1 MKQKI
6 FNIRKMGLLL
16 MAALLLT
23 TAFTACSSDDVV
35 KTQLET
41 PTVVEGDKTVSSL
54 AFNWQAVS
62 GATQYAYELYDAD
75 GKVVLGDVTSATSII
90 TTGLQP
96 NSTYTLKVWAYSA
109 VGSDK
114 TASPIATLTATTN
127 AKVPL
132 GNPVPEAKAA
142 NGGVTIS
149 WPEVEHATSYRY
161 SYVDADGKTM
171 EGETAT
177 NSVTLTGLPIGEYT
191 ILIVATSTDEAYSD
205 SAPIQLTFQRTKAE
219 SWRRSGT
226 YTSAGTGVSYPAT
239 LVAYDDGSYTIES
252 PFGEEGYSISFTVD
266 ADSKEISITGVT
278 PDQYGYY
285 PIYVSSQNYVT
296 LYTSGGFS
304 EFNGDEYEGEVWFG
318 AYTYD
323 NDGNQIGGWGYDDF
337 TWSSGD
343 EIPEGCKA
351 EVPAMLTTTW
361 GQEAPYYNATPIVD
375 GKQSVTGC
383 VATALAQIL
392 NYYQYPAQL
401 ADGTKIDWANMLP
414 TYKEGNYT
422 ETQANAV
429 ALLMA
434 RCGKVMN
441 MNYGIESSTTAVSE
455 ITNGFADEFGYI
467 VKYYGYR
474 DYPTAKDEKKWKEI
488 VFRELSA
495 GRPVLYGGTSYKNGE
510 DRPYS
515 HSFVLDGYDSKGRV
529 HANYGQGGQG
539 DGYFPLDKLP
549 MKYGAWDETFN
560 KYQTLVVIHR
570 PQDGSIDYDL

>member
-62 GATQYAYELYDAD
+62 GATQYAYELYGAD

-114 TASPIATLTATTN
+114 TTSPIATLTATTN

-161 SYVDADGKTM
+161 SYVDADGNTV
-171 EGETAT
+171 EGETET
-177 NSVTLTGLPIGEYT
+177 NSVTLTDLPIGEYT
-191 ILIVATSTDEAYSD
+191 IMIVATSTDEAYSD

-266 ADSKEISITGVT
+266 ADSKEISIAGVE
-278 PDQYGYY
+278 PNQYGYY
-285 PIYVSSQNYVT
+285 PINVSAQNYVT
-296 LYTSGGFS
+296 LYTASGYS

-318 AYTYD
+318 AYTCR
-323 NDGNQIGGWGYDDF
+323 WVC
-337 TWSSGD
+337 S
-343 EIPEGCKA
+343 P
-351 EVPAMLTTTW
+351 P
-361 GQEAPYYNATPIVD
+361 
-375 GKQSVTGC
+375 
-383 VATALAQIL
+383 
-392 NYYQYPAQL
+392 
-401 ADGTKIDWANMLP
+401 
-414 TYKEGNYT
+414 
-422 ETQANAV
+422 
-429 ALLMA
+429 
-434 RCGKVMN
+434 
-441 MNYGIESSTTAVSE
+441 
-455 ITNGFADEFGYI
+455 
-467 VKYYGYR
+467 
-474 DYPTAKDEKKWKEI
+474 
-488 VFRELSA
+488 
-495 GRPVLYGGTSYKNGE
+495 
-510 DRPYS
+510 
-515 HSFVLDGYDSKGRV
+515 
-529 HANYGQGGQG
+529 
-539 DGYFPLDKLP
+539 P
-549 MKYGAWDETFN
+549 MF
-560 KYQTLVVIHR
+560 
-570 PQDGSIDYDL
+570 

>member
-1 MKQKI
+1 MTTMKKI
-6 FNIRKMGLLL
+6 YQILFFCLLVASMGL
-16 MAALLLT
+16 T
-23 TAFTACSSDDVV
+23 SCSSDDVE
-35 KTQLET
+35 KTPLDA
-41 PTVVEGDKTVSSL
+41 PTLAVGDTKVSSL

-62 GATQYAYELYDAD
+62 GATQYAYELYDASD
-75 GKVVLGDVTSATSII
+75 NVVLGDVTSATSMIA
-90 TTGLQP
+90 TGLEP
-96 NSTYTLKVWAYSA
+96 NSTYTLKVWAYA
-109 VGSDK
+109 DVKADK
-114 TASPIATLTATTN
+114 TTSPIATLTATTN

-161 SYVDADGKTM
+161 SYVDADGNTV
-171 EGETAT
+171 EGETET
-177 NSVTLTGLPIGEYT
+177 NSVTLTDLPIGEYT
-191 ILIVATSTDEAYSD
+191 IQIVATSTDEAYSD

-285 PIYVSSQNYVT
+285 SIYVSSQNYVT
-296 LYTSGGFS
+296 LYTSGGYS
-304 EFNGDEYEGEVWFG
+304 EFNGDEYEGEVLFG

-323 NDGNQIGGWGYDDF
+323 NDGNQIGDWGYDDF

-361 GQEAPYYNATPIVD
+361 GQEAPYYNATPTVD
-375 GKQSVTGC
+375 GKQCVTGC

-414 TYKEGNYT
+414 TYEEGKYS
-422 ETQANAV
+422 EAQANAV

-474 DYPTAKDEKKWKEI
+474 DYPTMKDEKKWKEI

-495 GRPVLYGGTSYKNGE
+495 GHPVLYGGTSYKNGE
-510 DRPYS
+510 DRFYS

>member
-41 PTVVEGDKTVSSL
+41 PTVTEGDKTVSSL
-54 AFNWQAVS
+54 AFNWQAVG

-75 GKVVLGDVTSATSII
+75 DKVVLGDVTSATSII
-90 TTGLQP
+90 ATGLQP

-114 TASPIATLTATTN
+114 TTSPIATLTATTN

-149 WPEVEHATSYRY
+149 WPEVEHATAYKY
-161 SYVDADGKTM
+161 SYVDADGKTI
-171 EGETAT
+171 EGETET
-177 NSVTLTGLPIGEYT
+177 NSVTLTDLPLGEYT
-191 ILIVATSTDEAYSD
+191 IRIIATSSDENYSD

-239 LVAYDDGSYTIES
+239 IVAYDDGSYTIES
-252 PFGEEGYSISFTVD
+252 PFGEAGYSISFTVD
-266 ADSKEISITGVT
+266 ADSKEITPSGVT
-278 PDQYGYY
+278 PDDYGYY
-285 PIYVSSQNYVT
+285 AIYTSSQNYVA
-296 LYTSGGFS
+296 LYTASGYS
-304 EFNGDEYEGEVWFG
+304 EFSGDKYEGEVWFG
-318 AYTYD
+318 TYTYD
-323 NDGNQIGGWGYDDF
+323 NDGYQIGDWGYDDF
-337 TWSSGD
+337 TWTSGD

-361 GQEAPYYNATPIVD
+361 GQGAPYYNATPTVD
-375 GKQSVTGC
+375 GKQCVTGC
-383 VATALAQIL
+383 IATALAQIL
-392 NYYQYPAQL
+392 NYYQYPSQF

-414 TYKEGNYT
+414 SYDGNYT
-422 ETQANAV
+422 DAQANAV

-441 MNYGIESSTTAVSE
+441 MNYGTE
-455 ITNGFADEFGYI
+455 ISIADVAEIVNGFVDEFGYV
-467 VKYYGYR
+467 VKHYGYR
-474 DYPTAKDEKKWKEI
+474 DYPTEKDEKKWKEI

-495 GRPVLYGGTSYKNGE
+495 GHPVLYGGTSYKNGD
-510 DRPYS
+510 DRAYS
-515 HSFVLDGYDSKGRV
+515 HSFVIDGYDSQGRV
-529 HANYGQGGQG
+529 HVNYGQDGKGN
-539 DGYFPLDKLP
+539 GYFPLDKLP
-549 MKYGAWDETFN
+549 MIYDKWDEEFDT
-560 KYQTLVVIHR
+560 YQTLTVLHR
-570 PQDGSIDYDL
+570 PQDGSIDYNL

>member
-96 NSTYTLKVWAYSA
+96 NSTYMLKVWAYSA

-132 GNPVPEAKAA
+132 GNPVPEARAA

-149 WPEVEHATSYRY
+149 WPEVEHATAYKY
-161 SYVDADGKTM
+161 SYVDADGKTV
-171 EGETAT
+171 EGETET
-177 NSVTLTGLPIGEYT
+177 NSVTLTDLPIGEYT
-191 ILIVATSTDEAYSD
+191 IMIVATSTDEAYSD

-266 ADSKEISITGVT
+266 ADSKEISIAGVE
-278 PDQYGYY
+278 PNQYGYY
-285 PIYVSSQNYVT
+285 PINVSAQNYVT
-296 LYTSGGFS
+296 LYTASGYS

-318 AYTYD
+318 AYIYD

-361 GQEAPYYNATPIVD
+361 GQEAPYYNATPTVD
-375 GKQSVTGC
+375 GKQCVTGC

-414 TYKEGNYT
+414 TYEEGKYS
-422 ETQANAV
+422 EAQASAV
-429 ALLMA
+429 AFLMA
-434 RCGKVMN
+434 RCGKLMN

-474 DYPTAKDEKKWKEI
+474 DYPTMKDEKKWKEI

-495 GRPVLYGGTSYKNGE
+495 GHPVLYGGTSYKNGE
-510 DRPYS
+510 DRFYS

>member
-114 TASPIATLTATTN
+114 TTSPIATLTATTN

-149 WPEVEHATSYRY
+149 WPEVEHATAYKY
-161 SYVDADGKTM
+161 SYVDADGKTV
-171 EGETAT
+171 EGETET
-177 NSVTLTGLPIGEYT
+177 NSVTLTDLPIGEYT
-191 ILIVATSTDEAYSD
+191 IQIVATSTDEAYSD

-266 ADSKEISITGVT
+266 ADSKEISIAGVE
-278 PDQYGYY
+278 PNQYGYY
-285 PIYVSSQNYVT
+285 PINVSAQNYVT
-296 LYTSGGFS
+296 LYTASGYS

-361 GQEAPYYNATPIVD
+361 GQEAPYYNATPTVD
-375 GKQSVTGC
+375 GKQCVTGC

-414 TYKEGNYT
+414 TYEEGKYS
-422 ETQANAV
+422 EAQANAV

-495 GRPVLYGGTSYKNGE
+495 GHPVLYGGTSYKNGE
-510 DRPYS
+510 DRFYS

>member
-1 MKQKI
+1 
-6 FNIRKMGLLL
+6 
-16 MAALLLT
+16 
-23 TAFTACSSDDVV
+23 
-35 KTQLET
+35 
-41 PTVVEGDKTVSSL
+41 
-54 AFNWQAVS
+54 
-62 GATQYAYELYDAD
+62 
-75 GKVVLGDVTSATSII
+75 
-90 TTGLQP
+90 
-96 NSTYTLKVWAYSA
+96 
-109 VGSDK
+109 
-114 TASPIATLTATTN
+114 
-127 AKVPL
+127 
-132 GNPVPEAKAA
+132 
-142 NGGVTIS
+142 
-149 WPEVEHATSYRY
+149 
-161 SYVDADGKTM
+161 M
-171 EGETAT
+171 EGETET
-177 NSVTLTGLPIGEYT
+177 NSVTLTDLPIGEYT
-191 ILIVATSTDEAYSD
+191 IQIVATSTDEAYSD

-296 LYTSGGFS
+296 LYTSSGYS

-361 GQEAPYYNATPIVD
+361 GQEAPYYNATPTVD
-375 GKQSVTGC
+375 GKQCVTGC

-414 TYKEGNYT
+414 TYEEGKYS
-422 ETQANAV
+422 EAQANAV

-441 MNYGIESSTTAVSE
+441 MNYGLESSTTAASE

>member
-62 GATQYAYELYDAD
+62 GATQYAYELYGAD

-161 SYVDADGKTM
+161 SYVDADGNTV
-171 EGETAT
+171 EGETET
-177 NSVTLTGLPIGEYT
+177 NSVTLTDLPIGEYT
-191 ILIVATSTDEAYSD
+191 IMIVATSTDEAYSD

-296 LYTSGGFS
+296 LYTSGGYS
-304 EFNGDEYEGEVWFG
+304 EFNGDEYEGEVRFG

-361 GQEAPYYNATPIVD
+361 GQEAPYYNATPTVD
-375 GKQSVTGC
+375 GKQCVTGC

-414 TYKEGNYT
+414 TYEEGKYS
-422 ETQANAV
+422 EAQANAV

-510 DRPYS
+510 DRFYS

>member
-114 TASPIATLTATTN
+114 TTSPIATLTATTN

-161 SYVDADGKTM
+161 SYVDADGNTV
-171 EGETAT
+171 EGETET
-177 NSVTLTGLPIGEYT
+177 NSVTLTDLPIGEYT
-191 ILIVATSTDEAYSD
+191 IMIVATSTDEAYSD

-266 ADSKEISITGVT
+266 ADSKEISIAGVE

-285 PIYVSSQNYVT
+285 PINVSAQNYVT
-296 LYTSGGFS
+296 LYTASGYS
-304 EFNGDEYEGEVWFG
+304 EFSGNEYEGEVWFG

-323 NDGNQIGGWGYDDF
+323 NGGNQIGAWGYDDF

-361 GQEAPYYNATPIVD
+361 GQEAPYYNATPTVD
-375 GKQSVTGC
+375 GKHCVTGC

-392 NYYQYPAQL
+392 NFYQYPAQL

-414 TYKEGNYT
+414 IFQEGKYT
-422 ETQANAV
+422 EAQANAV

-441 MNYGIESSTTAVSE
+441 MNYGLESSTTAVSE

-474 DYPTAKDEKKWKEI
+474 DYPTMKDEKKWKEI

-510 DRPYS
+510 DRFYS

-529 HANYGQGGQG
+529 HVNYGQRGQG
-539 DGYFPLDKLP
+539 DGYFSLDDLP
-549 MKYGAWDETFN
+549 MKYGGWDETFN

>member
-16 MAALLLT
+16 MAALLFAT
-23 TAFTACSSDDVV
+23 SIVSCSSDDVV

-41 PTVVEGDKTVSSL
+41 PTVMEGDKTVSSL

-75 GKVVLGDVTSATSII
+75 NKVVLGDVTSATSII
-90 TTGLQP
+90 ATGLKP
-96 NSTYTLKVWAYSA
+96 STTYTLKVWAYSA

-114 TASPIATLTATTN
+114 TTSPIATLTATTN

-132 GNPVPEAKAA
+132 GNPVPEATAA

-149 WPEVEHATSYRY
+149 WPEVEHATAYKY
-161 SYVDADGKTM
+161 SYVDADGKTV
-171 EGETAT
+171 EGETET
-177 NSVTLTGLPIGEYT
+177 NSVTLTDLPLGEYT
-191 ILIVATSTDEAYSD
+191 ILIIATSSDENYSD

-226 YTSAGTGVSYPAT
+226 YTSAGTGLSYPAT
-239 LVAYDDGSYTIES
+239 IVAYDDGSYTIES
-252 PFGEEGYSISFTVD
+252 PFGEEGYSISFTVN
-266 ADSKEISITGVT
+266 ADSKEISVTGVT

-285 PIYVSSQNYVT
+285 PVYVSSQNYAA
-296 LYTSGGFS
+296 LYTASGYS

-323 NDGNQIGGWGYDDF
+323 NDGNQIGDWGYDDF
-337 TWSSGD
+337 TWTSGD

-361 GQEAPYYNATPIVD
+361 GQDAPYFNATPTVG
-375 GKQSVTGC
+375 GKQCVTGC

-401 ADGTKIDWANMLP
+401 SDGTMIDWANMLP
-414 TYKEGNYT
+414 SYDGDYT
-422 ETQANAV
+422 DAQANAV

-441 MNYGIESSTTAVSE
+441 MNYGTEISTADAAE
-455 ITNGFADEFGYI
+455 IVNGFADEFGYI
-467 VKYYGYR
+467 VKYYGDR
-474 DYPTAKDEKKWKEI
+474 EFPMEKDAKKWKNI
-488 VFRELSA
+488 VFHELSA
-495 GRPVLYGGTSYKNGE
+495 GHPVLYGGTSYKNGK
-510 DRPYS
+510 DNYYS

-529 HANYGQGGQG
+529 HVNYGQGGKG
-539 DGYFPLDKLP
+539 DGYFPLDDLP
-549 MKYGAWDETFN
+549 MKFGGWDETFN
-560 KYQTLVVIHR
+560 RHQTLTVLHR
-570 PQDGSIDYDL
+570 PQDGKIDYDL

>member
-96 NSTYTLKVWAYSA
+96 NSTYTLKVWAYSV

-114 TASPIATLTATTN
+114 TTSPIATLTATTN

-161 SYVDADGKTM
+161 SYVDADGNTV
-171 EGETAT
+171 EGETET
-177 NSVTLTGLPIGEYT
+177 NSVTLTDLPIGEYT
-191 ILIVATSTDEAYSD
+191 IMIVATSTDEAYSD

-266 ADSKEISITGVT
+266 ADTKEISITGVT

-296 LYTSGGFS
+296 LYTASGYS
-304 EFNGDEYEGEVWFG
+304 EFSGDADEGEVWFG

-323 NDGNQIGGWGYDDF
+323 NDGNQIGDWGYDDF
-337 TWSSGD
+337 TWADGD

-361 GQEAPYYNATPIVD
+361 AQYAPYYNATPTVD
-375 GKQSVTGC
+375 GKQCLTGC
-383 VATALAQIL
+383 IATALAQIL
-392 NYYQYPAQL
+392 NYYQYPSQL
-401 ADGTKIDWANMLP
+401 ADGTKIDWTNMLP
-414 TYKEGNYT
+414 TYEEGKYT
-422 ETQANAV
+422 EAQANAV

-434 RCGKVMN
+434 RCGKAVN
-441 MNYGIESSTTAVSE
+441 MDYGTDVSTCYPSE
-455 ITNGFADEFGYI
+455 IEKGFADEFGYI

-495 GRPVLYGGTSYKNGE
+495 GHPVLYGGTSYKNGN
-510 DRPYS
+510 DNYFS
-515 HSFVLDGYDSKGRV
+515 HSFVIDGYDSKGRV
-529 HANYGQGGQG
+529 HVNYGFGGNG

-549 MKYGAWDETFN
+549 LKYGDWNEEFDT
-560 KYQTLVVIHR
+560 YQTLVVIHR
-570 PQDGSIDYDL
+570 PQDGSIDYEL

>member
-1 MKQKI
+1 MKKSKGI
-6 FNIRKMGLLL
+6 VSLVLI
-16 MAALLLT
+16 AALLGLLG
-23 TAFTACSSDDVV
+23 FTCWQGFGSSHTGSARNINLGLDLAGGVSITYQAKDKNPSAEDMKDTIYKLQKRVEQYSTEASV
-35 KTQLET
+35 YQ
-41 PTVVEGDKTVSSL
+41 EGDDRINIEIPGVSDANKVLEELGKPGSL
-54 AFNWQAVS
+54 VFQ
-62 GATQYAYELYDAD
+62 DAD
-75 GKVVLGDVTSATSII
+75 GNTV
-90 TTGLQP
+90 
-96 NSTYTLKVWAYSA
+96 
-109 VGSDK
+109 
-114 TASPIATLTATTN
+114 
-127 AKVPL
+127 
-132 GNPVPEAKAA
+132 
-142 NGGVTIS
+142 
-149 WPEVEHATSYRY
+149 
-161 SYVDADGKTM
+161 
-171 EGETAT
+171 EGETET
-177 NSVTLTGLPIGEYT
+177 NSVTLTDLPIGEYT
-191 ILIVATSTDEAYSD
+191 IQIVATSTDEAYSD

-296 LYTSGGFS
+296 LYTSGGYS

-323 NDGNQIGGWGYDDF
+323 NDGNQIGSWGYDDF

-361 GQEAPYYNATPIVD
+361 GQEAPYYNATPMVD
-375 GKQSVTGC
+375 GKQCVTGC

-414 TYKEGNYT
+414 TYEEGKYS
-422 ETQANAV
+422 EAQANAV

-510 DRPYS
+510 DRFYS

>member
-23 TAFTACSSDDVV
+23 TVFTACSSDDVV

-62 GATQYAYELYDAD
+62 GATQYAYELYGAD

-114 TASPIATLTATTN
+114 TTSPIATLTATTN

-149 WPEVEHATSYRY
+149 WPEVEHATAYKY
-161 SYVDADGKTM
+161 SYVDADGKTV
-171 EGETAT
+171 EGETET
-177 NSVTLTGLPIGEYT
+177 NSVTLTDLPIGEYT
-191 ILIVATSTDEAYSD
+191 IQIVATSTDEAYSD

-226 YTSAGTGVSYPAT
+226 YTSAGTGVNYPAT

-296 LYTSGGFS
+296 LYTSGGYS

-361 GQEAPYYNATPIVD
+361 GQEAPYYNATPTVD
-375 GKQSVTGC
+375 GKQCVTGC

-414 TYKEGNYT
+414 TYEEGKYS
-422 ETQANAV
+422 EAQANAV

-495 GRPVLYGGTSYKNGE
+495 GHPVLYGGTSYKNGE
-510 DRPYS
+510 DRFYS

-570 PQDGSIDYDL
+570 SQDGSIDYDL

>member
-1 MKQKI
+1 M
-6 FNIRKMGLLL
+6 
-16 MAALLLT
+16 
-23 TAFTACSSDDVV
+23 
-35 KTQLET
+35 
-41 PTVVEGDKTVSSL
+41 
-54 AFNWQAVS
+54 
-62 GATQYAYELYDAD
+62 
-75 GKVVLGDVTSATSII
+75 
-90 TTGLQP
+90 
-96 NSTYTLKVWAYSA
+96 
-109 VGSDK
+109 
-114 TASPIATLTATTN
+114 
-127 AKVPL
+127 
-132 GNPVPEAKAA
+132 
-142 NGGVTIS
+142 
-149 WPEVEHATSYRY
+149 
-161 SYVDADGKTM
+161 DADGKTV
-171 EGETAT
+171 EGETET
-177 NSVTLTGLPIGEYT
+177 NSVTLTDLPIGEYT
-191 ILIVATSTDEAYSD
+191 IQIVATSTDEAYSD

-296 LYTSGGFS
+296 LYTSGGYS

-351 EVPAMLTTTW
+351 EVPAMLPTTW
-361 GQEAPYYNATPIVD
+361 GQEAPYYNATPTVD
-375 GKQSVTGC
+375 GKQCVTGC

-414 TYKEGNYT
+414 TYEEGKYS
-422 ETQANAV
+422 EAQANAV

-441 MNYGIESSTTAVSE
+441 MNYGLESSTTAASE

>member
-114 TASPIATLTATTN
+114 TTSPIATLTATTN

-161 SYVDADGKTM
+161 SYVDADGNTV
-171 EGETAT
+171 EGETET
-177 NSVTLTGLPIGEYT
+177 NSVTLTDLPIGEYT
-191 ILIVATSTDEAYSD
+191 IIIVATSTDEAYSD

-296 LYTSGGFS
+296 LYTSGGYS

-323 NDGNQIGGWGYDDF
+323 NDGNQIGAWGYDDF

-361 GQEAPYYNATPIVD
+361 GQEAPYYNATPTVD
-375 GKQSVTGC
+375 GKQCVTGC

-414 TYKEGNYT
+414 TYEEGKYS
-422 ETQANAV
+422 EAQANAV

-474 DYPTAKDEKKWKEI
+474 DYPTMKDEKKWKEI

-510 DRPYS
+510 DRFYS

-570 PQDGSIDYDL
+570 SQDGSIDYDL